1 MRIKIEAVSDVGV
14 VRANNEDIAIVG
26 GKKIRD
32 KALSCECAAPLLV
45 AVADG
50 MGGYEGGEIASEMV
64 ADQLIDFCEDG
75 DFTADSFKSWAA
87 VTNEVVLARAKS
99 LNFNDMGTTL
109 TGLHFGEDAKALMF
123 NIGDSRVYRLRDGIL
138 RQLTTDHSMKELTR
152 NPDYPS
158 NIIYN
163 CFGLERDFFAD
174 VKDVSNM
181 LLPDDIVLVCS
192 DGLSDMLPDDEIEA
206 LLPSGAEALL
216 SAAKNAGGEDNI
228 TFIIAALLEDNN

>member
-1 MRIKIEAVSDVGV
+1 
-14 VRANNEDIAIVG
+14 
-26 GKKIRD
+26 
-32 KALSCECAAPLLV
+32 
-45 AVADG
+45 
-50 MGGYEGGEIASEMV
+50 
-64 ADQLIDFCEDG
+64 
-75 DFTADSFKSWAA
+75 
-87 VTNEVVLARAKS
+87 
-99 LNFNDMGTTL
+99 
-109 TGLHFGEDAKALMF
+109 MF

-163 CFGLERDFFAD
+163 CFGLEKDFFAD